1 MRLSELI
8 ERLGRTVF
16 EAPFGALSQAIGD
29 SPEVAE
35 IRIAVLDEVKKK
47 IQRAGG
53 KALFPYNIVRIVICT
68 AAPDAAVFERD
79 FFRRFFEEEVR
90 RSLARDSCRFP
101 DDLRIEV
108 RVARDGLSDTDESGD
123 HDNWLRIDTLAE
135 EIQPAPSESASS
147 RRTARIT
154 VIAGTPNKSEIQL
167 QKPRTNIGRLVDV
180 YKSEG
185 LSRRN
190 DLAFAEDNPI
200 NRTVSREHA
209 HILHDKKTGE
219 YRLFND
225 RWYTRDN
232 KAENNCG
239 LWIVRDGMGQEVHRD
254 TRGTRLLPGD
264 EIHLGKAVL
273 KFQIK

>member
-1 MRLSELI
+1 MKVSELI

-16 EAPFGALSQAIGD
+16 EAPFGALSETVGE

-35 IRIAVLDEVKKK
+35 IRIAVLDEISGK
-47 IQRAGG
+47 IQRAAG
-53 KALFPYNIVRIVICT
+53 KALFPYNVVRIIIR
-68 AAPDAAVFERD
+68 ASGKDAAVFQHD

-90 RSLARDSCRFP
+90 KSLAKEACRFP
-101 DDLRIEV
+101 VDLRIEI
-108 RVARDGLSDTDESGD
+108 RTASEDDGGGK
-123 HDNWLRIDTLAE
+123 WLRVETLAE
-135 EIQPAPSESASS
+135 DAPPPIEETPKVRRAARLLVEAGSA
-147 RRTARIT
+147 
-154 VIAGTPNKSEIQL
+154 NKSEILL
-167 QKPRTNIGRLVDV
+167 QKSRTNIGRLVDV
-180 YKSEG
+180 YTAEG

-190 DLAFAEDNPI
+190 DLAFAEDNAI

-209 HILHDKKTGE
+209 HVLHDKKTGE

-225 RWYTRDN
+225 RWYKRGN

-254 TRGTRLLPGD
+254 TRGTKLLPGD
-264 EIHLGKAVL
+264 EIHFGKAVV

>member
-1 MRLSELI
+1 MKISEII
-8 ERLGRTVF
+8 ERFGRTVF
-16 EAPFGALSQAIGD
+16 EAPFGALAETIGD

-53 KALFPYNIVRIVICT
+53 KALFPYNLVRIWVR
-68 AAPDAAVFERD
+68 AAGPDATVFERD
-79 FFRRFFEEEVR
+79 FFRKFFEEEVR
-90 RSLARDSCRFP
+90 KGISKESCRYP
-101 DDLRIEV
+101 EDLRVEIRISGADQENWLLIETLAEDV
-108 RVARDGLSDTDESGD
+108 PIVAAPPRAKRVARLVVVAG
-123 HDNWLRIDTLAE
+123 
-135 EIQPAPSESASS
+135 SANK
-147 RRTARIT
+147 TEVPLHKARI
-154 VIAGTPNKSEIQL
+154 
-167 QKPRTNIGRLVDV
+167 NIGRLVDV

-209 HILHDKKTGE
+209 HILHEKKTGE

-225 RWYTRDN
+225 RWYQRGD
-232 KAENNCG
+232 KRESNCG

-273 KFQIK
+273 KFQMK

>member
-1 MRLSELI
+1 MKISEMI

-16 EAPFGALSQAIGD
+16 EGPFGATAQVMGE

-35 IRIAVLDEVKKK
+35 IRIAVLDEVKEK

-53 KALFPYNIVRIVICT
+53 QALFPYNVVRIVIRT
-68 AAPDAAVFERD
+68 AAGEGAVFERD
-79 FFRRFFEEEVR
+79 FFRRYFDEEVR
-90 RSLARDSCRFP
+90 KGLSKEACRFP
-101 DDLRIEV
+101 EELRVEIRATSEEGKWLRIET
-108 RVARDGLSDTDESGD
+108 LS
-123 HDNWLRIDTLAE
+123 E
-135 EIQPAPSESASS
+135 EIAPPTEEASRVRRGARLVVSAGSANKPEIPLQK
-147 RRTARIT
+147 ARI
-154 VIAGTPNKSEIQL
+154 
-167 QKPRTNIGRLVDV
+167 NIGRLVDV
-180 YKSEG
+180 YKAEG

-190 DLAFAEDNPI
+190 DLAFAEDSPI

-209 HILHDKKTGE
+209 HIVHDKKTGE

-225 RWYTRDN
+225 RWYQRGN

>member
-1 MRLSELI
+1 MKVSELI
-8 ERLGRTVF
+8 ERLGRSVF
-16 EAPFGALSQAIGD
+16 ETPFGAWSETIGD

-35 IRIAVLDEVKKK
+35 IRIAVLDEVAKK

-53 KALFPYNIVRIVICT
+53 KALFPYNVVRIVIR
-68 AAPDAAVFERD
+68 ASGSGVAVFERD

-90 RSLARDSCRFP
+90 KSLSKESCRFP
-101 DDLRIEV
+101 GDLRVEV
-108 RVARDGLSDTDESGD
+108 RAVPEEDGDG
-123 HDNWLRIDTLAE
+123 NWLRVETVAE
-135 EIQPAPSESASS
+135 DAALPTEEVPRARRAARLIVDAGSA
-147 RRTARIT
+147 
-154 VIAGTPNKSEIQL
+154 NKSELLL
-167 QKPRTNIGRLVDV
+167 QKSRTNIGRLVDV
-180 YKSEG
+180 YKAEG

-190 DLAFAEDNPI
+190 DLAFAEDNPV

-209 HILHDKKTGE
+209 HIVHDKKTGE

-225 RWYTRDN
+225 RWYDRGN

-264 EIHLGKAVL
+264 EIHLGKAVV

>member
-1 MRLSELI
+1 MKVSELI

-16 EAPFGALSQAIGD
+16 EGPFGGLSETVSD

-35 IRIAVLDEVKKK
+35 IRIALLDEIAKK

-53 KALFPYNIVRIVICT
+53 QALFPYNVVRILIRT
-68 AAPDAAVFERD
+68 GGSDGTVFERD

-90 RSLARDSCRFP
+90 KSLSKESCRYP
-101 DDLRIEV
+101 NDLRVETQAIPEAPGGGVKWLYIETV
-108 RVARDGLSDTDESGD
+108 AEAAPVSEIVPRAKRVARLIVEAG
-123 HDNWLRIDTLAE
+123 
-135 EIQPAPSESASS
+135 SA
-147 RRTARIT
+147 
-154 VIAGTPNKSEIQL
+154 NKSEVML
-167 QKPRTNIGRLVDV
+167 QKGRTNIGRLVDV
-180 YKSEG
+180 YKAEG

-190 DLAFAEDNPI
+190 DLAFAQENPI

-225 RWYTRDN
+225 RWYKRGN
-232 KAENNCG
+232 KTESNCG

-254 TRGTRLLPGD
+254 TRGTKLLPGD
-264 EIHLGKAVL
+264 EIHLGKAIVR
-273 KFQIK
+273 FQVK

>member
-1 MRLSELI
+1 MRIADLI

-16 EAPFGALSQAIGD
+16 EAPFGAMSQVISD

-35 IRIAVLDEVKKK
+35 IRIAVLDEVQKK

-53 KALFPYNIVRIVICT
+53 KALFPYNVVRIVLCT
-68 AAPDAAVFERD
+68 SAPDANVFERD
-79 FFRRFFEEEVR
+79 FFRRFFAEEVR
-90 RSLARDSCRFP
+90 KGLERESCRFP
-101 DDLRIEV
+101 EELRVEVRVSNNDSASEDGLRIE
-108 RVARDGLSDTDESGD
+108 
-123 HDNWLRIDTLAE
+123 TLAE
-135 EIQPAPSESASS
+135 EIQSSSSEPGRA
-147 RRTARIT
+147 RRAARLV
-154 VIAGTPNKSEIQL
+154 VIAGSANKGEIPL
-167 QKPRTNIGRLVDV
+167 QKSRTNLGRLVDV

-209 HILHDKKTGE
+209 HILYDKAAGE

-225 RWYTRDN
+225 RWYKHGN

-254 TRGTRLLPGD
+254 TRGTKLLPGD

-273 KFQIK
+273 KFQVK

>member
-1 MRLSELI
+1 MRISDLI

-16 EAPFGALSQAIGD
+16 EAPFGAMSQAVSD

-53 KALFPYNIVRIVICT
+53 KALFPYNIVRVVICT
-68 AAPDAAVFERD
+68 SAPDAAVFERE

-90 RSLARDSCRFP
+90 KSLTRDSCRFP
-101 DDLRIEV
+101 DNLRIEV
-108 RVARDGLSDTDESGD
+108 RVAGDESAD
-123 HDNWLRIDTLAE
+123 EENWLRIETLAE
-135 EIQPAPSESASS
+135 DVQPEPPESTRA
-147 RRTARIT
+147 RKTARLIVT
-154 VIAGTPNKSEIQL
+154 AGTPNKGEIPL
-167 QKPRTNIGRLVDV
+167 QKTRTNIGRLVDV
-180 YKSEG
+180 YKAEG

-209 HILHDKKTGE
+209 HILHDKETGE

-225 RWYTRDN
+225 RWYTRGN

-239 LWIVRDGMGQEVHRD
+239 LWIVREGMGQEVHRD

>member
-1 MRLSELI
+1 VKISELI

-16 EAPFGALSQAIGD
+16 EAPFGANAQAIGE

-53 KALFPYNIVRIVICT
+53 QALFPYNVVRIQIR
-68 AAPDAAVFERD
+68 AEAEEGAIFERD
-79 FFRRFFEEEVR
+79 FFRRFFDEELRKGLSKEG
-90 RSLARDSCRFP
+90 CRFP
-101 DDLRIEV
+101 EDLRVEIRAVE
-108 RVARDGLSDTDESGD
+108 GNGK
-123 HDNWLRIDTLAE
+123 WLHVEMLAE
-135 EIQPAPSESASS
+135 EIAPLPEEPPRA
-147 RRTARIT
+147 RRTARL
-154 VIAGTPNKSEIQL
+154 VVSAGTANKSEIPL
-167 QKPRTNIGRLVDV
+167 QKARTNIGRLGDV

-209 HILHDKKTGE
+209 HISHDKKTGE

-225 RWYTRDN
+225 RWYTRGN

-264 EIHLGKAVL
+264 EIHLGKAVV

>member
-1 MRLSELI
+1 MKISELI

-16 EAPFGALSQAIGD
+16 EAPFGANAQAIGE

-53 KALFPYNIVRIVICT
+53 QALFPYNEVRIEIR
-68 AAPDAAVFERD
+68 AAAEEGAVFERD
-79 FFRRFFEEEVR
+79 FFRRFFDEEVR
-90 RSLARDSCRFP
+90 KGLSKEACRFP
-101 DDLRIEV
+101 EDLRVEIRAVEGSGKWLNV
-108 RVARDGLSDTDESGD
+108 VMLSEE
-123 HDNWLRIDTLAE
+123 LAVLPE
-135 EIQPAPSESASS
+135 EAPRT
-147 RRTARIT
+147 RRTARL
-154 VIAGTPNKSEIQL
+154 VVSAGTANKSEIPL
-167 QKPRTNIGRLVDV
+167 KKARTNIGRLGDV

-190 DLAFAEDNPI
+190 DLAFAADNAI

-209 HILHDKKTGE
+209 HIVHDKKTGE

-225 RWYTRDN
+225 RWYTRGN

-254 TRGTRLLPGD
+254 SRGTRLLPGD
-264 EIHLGKAVL
+264 EIHLGKAVV
-273 KFQIK
+273 KFQVK

>member
-1 MRLSELI
+1 MKISELI

-16 EAPFGALSQAIGD
+16 EAPFGANAQAIGE

-53 KALFPYNIVRIVICT
+53 HVLFPYNVVRVEIR
-68 AAPDAAVFERD
+68 AQGDAGAVFERD
-79 FFRRFFEEEVR
+79 FFRRFFNEEVR
-90 RSLARDSCRFP
+90 KGLSKEACRFP
-101 DDLRIEV
+101 SDLRVEIRAV
-108 RVARDGLSDTDESGD
+108 ESEG
-123 HDNWLRIDTLAE
+123 HWLHVEMLAE
-135 EIQPAPSESASS
+135 EIAPLPEEAPRA
-147 RRTARIT
+147 RRAARL
-154 VIAGTPNKSEIQL
+154 VVSAGTANKTEIPL
-167 QKPRTNIGRLVDV
+167 QKARTNIGRLTDV

-190 DLAFAEDNPI
+190 DLAFAADNAI

-209 HILHDKKTGE
+209 HIVHDKKTGE

-225 RWYTRDN
+225 RWYTRGN

-264 EIHLGKAVL
+264 EIHLGKAVV

>member
-1 MRLSELI
+1 MKISEII

-16 EAPFGALSQAIGD
+16 EAPFGANAQAIGE

-53 KALFPYNIVRIVICT
+53 QALFPYNVVRIEIR
-68 AAPDAAVFERD
+68 AAADEGAVFERD
-79 FFRRFFEEEVR
+79 FFRRFFDEEVR
-90 RSLARDSCRFP
+90 KGLSKEACRFP
-101 DDLRIEV
+101 EDLRVEIRAVE
-108 RVARDGLSDTDESGD
+108 GNGK
-123 HDNWLRIDTLAE
+123 WLQVQTLAE
-135 EIQPAPSESASS
+135 EIAPPAEEAPRA
-147 RRTARIT
+147 RRTAKL
-154 VIAGTPNKSEIQL
+154 VVSAGTANKSEIPL
-167 QKPRTNIGRLVDV
+167 QKARTNIGRLGDV
-180 YKSEG
+180 YKAEG

-190 DLAFAEDNPI
+190 DLAFAEDSAI

-209 HILHDKKTGE
+209 HVVHDKKTGE

-225 RWYTRDN
+225 RWYTRGN

-264 EIHLGKAVL
+264 EIHLGKAVV
-273 KFQIK
+273 KFQVK

>member
-1 MRLSELI
+1 MKISELI

-16 EAPFGALSQAIGD
+16 EAPFGANAQTLGE

-53 KALFPYNIVRIVICT
+53 HALFPYNVVRILIR
-68 AAPDAAVFERD
+68 AAEEDGAVFERD
-79 FFRRFFEEEVR
+79 FFRRFFDEELRKGLSKE
-90 RSLARDSCRFP
+90 ACRFP
-101 DDLRIEV
+101 DDLRVEIRATSEQ
-108 RVARDGLSDTDESGD
+108 TK
-123 HDNWLRIDTLAE
+123 WLRVEMLSE
-135 EIQPAPSESASS
+135 EVAPPVEEVPRA
-147 RRTARIT
+147 RRTARL
-154 VIAGTPNKSEIQL
+154 VVAAGKANKSEIPL
-167 QKPRTNIGRLVDV
+167 LKARTNIGRLTDV

-209 HILHDKKTGE
+209 HIAHDKKTGE

-225 RWYTRDN
+225 RWYKRGDKT
-232 KAENNCG
+232 ENNCG
-239 LWIVRDGMGQEVHRD
+239 LWIVRDGMGQDVHRD

-264 EIHLGKAVL
+264 EIHLGKAVV

>member
-1 MRLSELI
+1 MKVSELI

-16 EAPFGALSQAIGD
+16 EAPFGAWSETISD

-35 IRIAVLDEVKKK
+35 IRIAVLDEVAKK

-53 KALFPYNIVRIVICT
+53 KALFPYNVIRIVIRT
-68 AAPDAAVFERD
+68 GSNDASVFERD

-90 RSLARDSCRFP
+90 KSLSKETCRFP
-101 DDLRIEV
+101 ADLRVQIRAVTDDDGEGNWLQV
-108 RVARDGLSDTDESGD
+108 QTIAEDAPPAAEATPRTRRGARLMVESGAA
-123 HDNWLRIDTLAE
+123 NKAE
-135 EIQPAPSESASS
+135 LP
-147 RRTARIT
+147 
-154 VIAGTPNKSEIQL
+154 L
-167 QKPRTNIGRLVDV
+167 QKTRTNIGRLVDV
-180 YKSEG
+180 YKAEG

-190 DLAFAEDNPI
+190 DLAFAADNPI

-225 RWYTRDN
+225 RWYQRGN
-232 KAENNCG
+232 KSDSNCG
-239 LWIVRDGMGQEVHRD
+239 LWIIRDGMGQEVHRD

-264 EIHLGKAVL
+264 EIHFGKAVVR
-273 KFQIK
+273 FQVK